1 MLDQSIA
8 AIYCYWVISVA
19 ESTDNSKEKEKFFY
33 PTANYRGEFTPEH
46 LAFNANLQEFAQRV
60 SIICGLETGGKVP
73 PGDAYTEIK
82 KLWKQLKESKQALL
96 EQTQQPRP
104 ELPEDD

>member
-1 MLDQSIA
+1 M
-8 AIYCYWVISVA
+8 V
-19 ESTDNSKEKEKFFY
+19 ESTDNSKAKEDFFY
-33 PTANYRGEFTPEH
+33 PTASYRGEFTPEH

-73 PGDAYTEIK
+73 PSDAYEEIK

-96 EQTQQPRP
+96 EQTERPRP
-104 ELPEDD
+104 DLPED